1 MKNSLK
7 MKFSIITVVKNDI
20 SKIGLTI
27 KSLKNQSFKDYE
39 HIILDGESTDGT
51 SEFLKNILNKKT
63 LHFREK
69 DKSVYDA
76 LNKSFKKIKGEYFI
90 VLHSGDFF
98 YSKHSLSILSK
109 SIDKNKNYDFYYSN
123 ILFYNQINKN
133 VSRVWK
139 ISSKND
145 DKLNFLK
152 IAHTSLCIKKHIPN
166 KIFYDEKFKISA
178 DMDYLFKLSQNFKG
192 KYFNNFFIYMEDQGL
207 SNSKKYFLIKLKEDF
222 EILYKRFNIFFLFR
236 NAIKAEYIHNKLVW
250 FNLRHNYIN
259 KTPSSH
265 FETLEFCINNYLK
278 LEDIKRRLI
287 SFIKLKYQ
295 SNSI

>member
-1 MKNSLK
+1 

-51 SEFLKNILNKKT
+51 SEFLKKISNKKT

-76 LNKSFKKIKGEYFI
+76 LNKSFKKAKGEYFI

-222 EILYKRFNIFFLFR
+222 EILYKRFGIFCLFILIYKLSIKIPGVLTKKNI
-236 NAIKAEYIHNKLVW
+236 YNK
-250 FNLRHNYIN
+250 NYIN
-259 KTPSSH
+259 EK
-265 FETLEFCINNYLK
+265 NK
-278 LEDIKRRLI
+278 LI
-287 SFIKLKYQ
+287 
-295 SNSI
+295 